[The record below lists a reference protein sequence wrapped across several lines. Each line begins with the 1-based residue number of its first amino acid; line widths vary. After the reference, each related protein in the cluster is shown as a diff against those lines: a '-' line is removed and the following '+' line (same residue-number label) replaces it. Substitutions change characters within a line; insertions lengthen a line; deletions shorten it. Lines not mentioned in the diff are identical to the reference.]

1 MQALPHCRCW
11 LSSNSCRQRPKSRG
25 CSQLQGHP
33 SRGEAVKDG
42 TSQTVEENPQQEELL
57 QQPAALADLD
67 VEVSHALHLF
77 YQRILSPEATW
88 PMGSIYLTLSCVV
101 ICRLAV
107 WWQTGNC

>member
-11 LSSNSCRQRPKSRG
+11 LSSNSSRQRPNSRG

-67 VEVSHALHLF
+67 VEVSLLFTCSISAFCHLKPHGLWAAF
-77 YQRILSPEATW
+77 T
-88 PMGSIYLTLSCVV
+88 
-101 ICRLAV
+101 
-107 WWQTGNC
+107 